1 MDINATLDNIF
12 KKVEVLAQRLD
23 KSQLLNKELKEE
35 LRALDNQLNDYTEL
49 IGDLQM
55 ENVELKKNLEKKK

>member
-1 MDINATLDNIF
+1 
-12 KKVEVLAQRLD
+12 VEVLAQRLD

-35 LRALDNQLNDYTEL
+35 LRVLDNQLNDYTEL

-55 ENVELKKNLEKKK
+55 ENVELKKSLEKKK

>member
-1 MDINATLDNIF
+1 MNINATLDNIL

>member
-1 MDINATLDNIF
+1 MEINATLDNIL
-12 KKVEVLAQRLD
+12 KKVEILAQRLE

-49 IGDLQM
+49 IGELQM